1 MAEIAAGVGLA
12 WARRDEVGL
21 AASVAA
27 MVPGV
32 VGVPSALSMLAALVP
47 VDVAA
52 PSSTVSAV
60 AFVLVLS
67 LALPVSPFVASA
79 CSCCSAVS

>member
-1 MAEIAAGVGLA
+1 M
-12 WARRDEVGL
+12 GL

>member
-1 MAEIAAGVGLA
+1 M
-12 WARRDEVGL
+12 GL

-60 AFVLVLS
+60 AFVLVPS
-67 LALPVSPFVASA
+67 SALPVSLLVASA
-79 CSCCSAVS
+79 CDCCSAAA